1 MEEEIT
7 PAATTNGVAENG
19 EEEVETEPQPQS
31 QPQPQPEVAS
41 ATNAWAASSA
51 VAEEEEADANSVV
64 VYMAEVRRRVGRG
77 CVLDKSQE

>member
-31 QPQPQPEVAS
+31 QPQPEVAS